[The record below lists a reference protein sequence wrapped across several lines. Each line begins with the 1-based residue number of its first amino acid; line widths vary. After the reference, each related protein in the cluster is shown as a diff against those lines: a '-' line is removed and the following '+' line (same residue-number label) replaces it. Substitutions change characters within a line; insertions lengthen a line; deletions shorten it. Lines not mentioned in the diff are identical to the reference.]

1 LELKRK
7 EYPEPIE
14 ALIVILVSFGI
25 IFATAIIITAVALYL
40 QKNSVMDGNTPL
52 LFIIGGLFFLVIPV
66 LYARLRKY
74 NIRRV
79 FRLNPAPPAILLLA
93 IPIGLSLA
101 ILTDV
106 LDRIIRIFLPPP
118 DIFLQYL
125 ESMRAETISE
135 WVLLIMGVV
144 VIAALS
150 EEMLF
155 RGFLQVS
162 LEKKGDINRA
172 VIMSSLTWTLIH
184 INPYWAIQIFI
195 TGIFLGFVAWRTGS
209 VYPAMIVHGTNN
221 LLSLVSIN
229 LDFEN
234 KFDWYF
240 WGDFVSPF
248 IVLLALVVLITSIR
262 YLSIHYQTHS
272 ISG

>member
-1 LELKRK
+1 LELKKR
-7 EYPEPIE
+7 EFPEPIE

-25 IFATAIIITAVALYL
+25 IFATAIIITAVALLL
-40 QKNSVMDGNTPL
+40 QKNSVMDGNTPF

-66 LYARLRKY
+66 FYARLRKY

-79 FRLNPAPPAILLLA
+79 FRLNPVPQAILLLG

-106 LDRIIRIFLPPP
+106 LDRIIRIILPPP
-118 DIFLQYL
+118 DIFTQYL
-125 ESMRAETISE
+125 ESMRAETMTD

-144 VIAALS
+144 LIAALS

-155 RGFLQVS
+155 RGFLQIS

-184 INPYWAIQIFI
+184 INPYWAIQIFV
-195 TGIFLGFVAWRTGS
+195 TGIFLGFIAWRTGS
-209 VYPAMIVHGTNN
+209 IYPSMIVHGTNN
-221 LLSLVSIN
+221 LLSLLSIN
-229 LDFEN
+229 FDFEN

-248 IVLLALVVLITSIR
+248 IVVVALVILITSIR
-262 YLSIHYQTHS
+262 YLSMLYQTH
-272 ISG
+272 